1 MRISVIAPMFNEEE
15 NLQNTLS
22 KVEIDLSGLCN
33 SLNFFSQVNWASL
46 KQKAIIN
53 KMKSFLDISFKKI
66 KIT

>member
-33 SLNFFSQVNWASL
+33 SLNFFSQVN
-46 KQKAIIN
+46 
-53 KMKSFLDISFKKI
+53 
-66 KIT
+66 